1 MTEEHPEA
9 DGGPCGLRMIH
20 VQITDDNEACGIGI
34 YHVHPNGHPS
44 VPDSEGKEVGELL
57 AAIRLGE
64 PEHCYELA
72 QKITM
77 CGIKIEEMRKRAA
90 G

>member
-1 MTEEHPEA
+1 MSDEPEEV
-9 DGGPCGLRMIH
+9 DGGPSGLRMIH
-20 VQITDDNEACGIGI
+20 VQVTDDFEACGIGI
-34 YHVHPNGHPS
+34 YHVHENGHPS

-57 AAIRLGE
+57 AAIRLGN

-77 CGIKIEEMRKRAA
+77 CGIKIEEARKRAA